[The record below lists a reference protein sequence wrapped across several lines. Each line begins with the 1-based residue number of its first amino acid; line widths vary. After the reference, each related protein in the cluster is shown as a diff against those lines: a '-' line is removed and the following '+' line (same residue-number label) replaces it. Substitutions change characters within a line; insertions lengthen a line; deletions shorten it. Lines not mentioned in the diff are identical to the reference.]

1 MSIKQSRWT
10 LIGISIFL
18 IALTWAV
25 FGQTG
30 NYQFVNY
37 DDPLYVLDNAH
48 VRAGLTWR
56 GIAWA
61 FTHVHSQNWHP
72 LTTMSH
78 MFDCQLFGV
87 NPGAHHLVNVF
98 FHSIAAVL
106 LFILL
111 AQITNSIWAS
121 AFVAAVF
128 AIHPLRVESVAWIAE
143 RKDVLSGVFF
153 MLTLLAYFRWTR
165 KQTVG
170 RYLAMSILFGCGLM
184 SKPMLITT
192 PIILLL
198 LDYWPLNRS
207 QKSEVRSQKSS
218 NPPWTKLVVEKVP
231 LFVLSIGSCFAT
243 LWAQNF
249 ALGSTQFLP
258 LQWRVTNALFSY
270 FEYVRQM
277 FWPVDLIPFYVHLEN
292 RLEIWRLLIAAI
304 SLIAL
309 TAIVIVR
316 RKQNPYLLVG
326 WLWYL
331 VMLIPVI
338 GIVQVGLQG
347 HADRYTYLPQIGLD
361 IALVWLIWDLT
372 KSCLPR
378 WSASAK
384 AGRLQKIILS
394 AAAAIVLITLSSL
407 SWKQTTHW
415 RDTEALW
422 RHTLAVTPDSDVAH
436 AGLGGILFV
445 RGQID
450 ESIDH
455 YERALRLRD
464 GNVAA
469 HFGLGRALAA
479 KQKTDPAIFHFQKA
493 LSIQPD
499 NIGASNDLGVMFASK
514 GEIREAISAWQQSLS
529 FDPDNADAANNI
541 AWARATAAD
550 PDLRDGREALELAQR
565 ALRSGGENP
574 VALRTLAAAQAEN
587 GQLAEAIATCRRG
600 EELAQ
605 KNGDRAMAES
615 LHRCAE
621 SFRRGEALRG
631 TQVSH

>member
-1 MSIKQSRWT
+1 MPNDRAAMFTPFRLSSFGFNWSFVNRLPSFTQNRDMHRISAQLTSPRT
-10 LIGISIFL
+10 NRSGQTMGIC
-18 IALTWAV
+18 IALAALSWLV
-25 FGQTG
+25 FGQTLWHD
-30 NYQFVNY
+30 FVNY
-37 DDPLYVLDNAH
+37 DDPRYVYENTNITE
-48 VRAGLTWR
+48 GLSIS
-56 GIAWA
+56 GIVWA
-61 FTHVHSQNWHP
+61 FTHIHSMNWHP
-72 LTTMSH
+72 LTTISH
-78 MFDCQLFGV
+78 MLDCQLYGLKA
-87 NPGAHHLVNVF
+87 GWHHCTNVLL
-98 FHSIAAVL
+98 HSIAVML
-106 LFILL
+106 LFVGLL
-111 AQITNSIWAS
+111 QMTGAFWRS

-170 RYLAMSILFGCGLM
+170 RYLAMSILFACGLM

-207 QKSEVRSQKSS
+207 QKSEVTGQRS
-218 NPPWTKLVVEKVP
+218 TIGKLIWEKAP
-231 LFVLSIGSCFAT
+231 LFALSIGSCFAT
-243 LWAQNF
+243 LWAQHF

-277 FWPVDLIPFYVHLEN
+277 FWPVDLIPFYVHPEN

-316 RKQNPYLLVG
+316 RRQNPYLLVG

-378 WSASAK
+378 RSASAK
-384 AGRLQKIILS
+384 AGRPQKIVLS
-394 AAAAIVLITLSSL
+394 SAAAIVLVTLSSL

-479 KQKTDPAIFHFQKA
+479 KQRTDPAIFHFQKA

-541 AWARATAAD
+541 AWAR
-550 PDLRDGREALELAQR
+550 E
-565 ALRSGGENP
+565 
-574 VALRTLAAAQAEN
+574 
-587 GQLAEAIATCRRG
+587 
-600 EELAQ
+600 
-605 KNGDRAMAES
+605 
-615 LHRCAE
+615 
-621 SFRRGEALRG
+621 
-631 TQVSH
+631 

>member
-1 MSIKQSRWT
+1 MVSIKQSRWQFV
-10 LIGISIFL
+10 GVSIFL
-18 IALTWAV
+18 VAITWAV
-25 FGQTG
+25 FGQTLG
-30 NYQFVNY
+30 HQFINY
-37 DDPLYVLDNAH
+37 DDPLYVLDNGH

-56 GIAWA
+56 GITWA

-78 MFDCQLFGV
+78 MLDCQLFGV

-98 FHSIAAVL
+98 FHSVAAVL

-111 AQITNSIWAS
+111 AQITDGPSRTGRIWLS
-121 AFVAAVF
+121 GFVAAVF
-128 AIHPLRVESVAWIAE
+128 AIHPLRVESVAWISE

-153 MLTLLAYFRWTR
+153 MLTLIAYAAYTR
-165 KQTVG
+165 KQSIG
-170 RYLAMSILFGCGLM
+170 RYLTMSILFACGLM

-192 PIILLL
+192 PVVLLL

-207 QKSEVRSQKSS
+207 QRSGVGSQKR
-218 NPPWTKLVVEKVP
+218 WTIWMLMVEKIP
-231 LFVLSIGSCFAT
+231 LFGLAIGSCVAT

-258 LQWRVTNALFSY
+258 LKWRITNALFSY

-277 FWPVDLIPFYVHLEN
+277 FWPVDLIPFYVHPEN
-292 RLEIWRLLIAAI
+292 RLELWRLSIAVI
-304 SLIAL
+304 VLIAL
-309 TAIVIVR
+309 TAIAFKRR
-316 RKQNPYLLVG
+316 RKNPYLIVG
-326 WLWYL
+326 WFWYL

-347 HADRYTYLPQIGLD
+347 RADRYTYLPQIGLE

-372 KSCLPR
+372 KSWR
-378 WSASAK
+378 Q
-384 AGRLQKIILS
+384 QKIILI
-394 AAAAIVLITLSSL
+394 AASVVVVGTLSIL

-415 RDTEALW
+415 RDTETLW
-422 RHTLAVTPDSDVAH
+422 RHTLVVTPDSDVAH

-450 ESIDH
+450 ESINH
-455 YERALRLRD
+455 YEAALRLRD
-464 GNVAA
+464 GNTAA

-479 KQKTDPAIFHFQKA
+479 KQKTDAAIFHFQKA

-499 NIGASNDLGVMFASK
+499 YIGASNDLGVMLASK
-514 GEIREAISAWQQSLS
+514 GEIKEAIAAWQQSLS

-541 AWARATAAD
+541 AWVRATVAD
-550 PDLRDGREALELAQR
+550 ADLRDGREALELAQR
-565 ALRSGGENP
+565 ALRAGGENA
-574 VALRTLAAAQAEN
+574 VVLRTLAAAQAEN
-587 GQLAEAIATCRRG
+587 GQFAEAIATGQRA
-600 EELAQ
+600 EELAR
-605 KNGDRAMAES
+605 KNSDRVMVES
-615 LHRCAE
+615 LRDCIR

-631 TQVSH
+631 IQVSH

>member
-10 LIGISIFL
+10 LIGISLFL

-25 FGQTG
+25 FAQTG
-30 NYQFVNY
+30 GYQFVNY

-78 MFDCQLFGV
+78 MLDCQLFGV

-98 FHSIAAVL
+98 FHGIAAVL

-170 RYLAMSILFGCGLM
+170 RYLAVSVLFACGLM

-192 PIILLL
+192 PIVLLL

-207 QKSEVRSQKSS
+207 QKSQDRGQNRLVWS
-218 NPPWTKLVVEKVP
+218 KLLIEKIP
-231 LFVLSIGSCFAT
+231 LFALSIGSCFAT

-277 FWPVDLIPFYVHLEN
+277 FWPVDLIPFYVHPEN

-326 WLWYL
+326 WLWYI

-372 KSCLPR
+372 KSCSPR
-378 WSASAK
+378 RGASAK
-384 AGRLQKIILS
+384 AGRPHKIILS

-541 AWARATAAD
+541 AWVRATAAD

-587 GQLAEAIATCRRG
+587 GQFAEAIATCRRG

-605 KNGDRAMAES
+605 KSGDRAMAES
-615 LHRCAE
+615 LHNCAE

>member
-10 LIGISIFL
+10 FFGISIFL

-30 NYQFVNY
+30 RYQFVNY

-48 VRAGLTWR
+48 VRAGLTWP
-56 GIAWA
+56 GIGWA

-72 LTTMSH
+72 LTTISH
-78 MFDCQLFGV
+78 MLDCQLFGV

-106 LFILL
+106 LFALL
-111 AQITNSIWAS
+111 AQITHGPSRAGGIWLS
-121 AFVAAVF
+121 GFVAAVF
-128 AIHPLRVESVAWIAE
+128 AVHPLRVESVAWIAE
-143 RKDVLSGVFF
+143 RKDVLSGMFF
-153 MLTLLAYFRWTR
+153 MLTLIAYAAYTR
-165 KQTVG
+165 KRTVG
-170 RYLAMSILFGCGLM
+170 RYLTMSILFGCGLM
-184 SKPMLITT
+184 SKPMLMTT
-192 PIILLL
+192 PFILLL
-198 LDYWPLNRS
+198 LDYWPLNRFEGS
-207 QKSEVRSQKSS
+207 TVS
-218 NPPWTKLVVEKVP
+218 KLILEKVP
-231 LFVLSIGSCFAT
+231 LFALSIGSCVAT

-249 ALGSTQFLP
+249 ALGSTEFLP
-258 LQWRVTNALFSY
+258 LQWRITNAVFSY

-277 FWPVDLIPFYVHLEN
+277 FWPTDLIPFYVHPEG
-292 RLEIWRLLIAAI
+292 RLEMWRLLLAAI
-304 SLIAL
+304 ILIAL
-309 TAIVIVR
+309 TAIAFMRR
-316 RKQNPYLLVG
+316 RKNPYLIVG
-326 WLWYL
+326 WFWYL
-331 VMLIPVI
+331 IMLVPVI

-361 IALVWLIWDLT
+361 IALVWMIWDLT

-378 WSASAK
+378 HSASAK
-384 AGRLQKIILS
+384 AGRQQKIVLS
-394 AAAAIVLITLSSL
+394 GAGALVVGTLSIL

-415 RDTEALW
+415 RDTETLW

-445 RGQID
+445 RGQIE

-464 GNVAA
+464 GNTAA

-479 KQKTDPAIFHFQKA
+479 KQKTDAAIFHFQKA

-499 NIGASNDLGVMFASK
+499 YIGASNDLGVLFASK
-514 GEIREAISAWQQSLS
+514 GEIKEAVAAWEQSLS

-541 AWARATAAD
+541 AWVRATAAD
-550 PDLRDGREALELAQR
+550 ADLRDGRQALELAQH
-565 ALRSGGENP
+565 ALRAGGENP
-574 VALRTLAAAQAEN
+574 VVLRTLAAAQAEN
-587 GQLAEAIATCRRG
+587 GQFAEAIATCQRG
-600 EELAQ
+600 EELARRD
-605 KNGDRAMAES
+605 GDSAMVES
-615 LHRCAE
+615 LGNCAE

-631 TQVSH
+631 TQISH